1 MVIAIVIAALLALAG
16 LVVLVLRWRNPE
28 QSPNRI
34 TPPAGRILFPFL
46 GESVSR
52 SALDA
57 TLRLA
62 RAEGAVLVPAYI
74 VSVPL
79 HLSLEAPLPRECERA
94 MPVLDVIE
102 QRAKWMD
109 VPVDS
114 RIETGRS
121 PRHALRRLLAEE
133 KFDRIVVPA
142 ATSSSTGFAPEDIA
156 WLLEEAP
163 GEIVVLRANGQL
175 GPGQISASE
184 KENRGKRR
192 RRGNGQ
198 HHQRGAELERLRGHE
213 PDLVE
218 GR

>member
-1 MVIAIVIAALLALAG
+1 VIVLAIVAGVVLPAG
-16 LVVLVLRWRNPE
+16 LVVLVVRWRHPE
-28 QSPNRI
+28 KAPNRI

-94 MPVLDVIE
+94 MPILDVIE
-102 QRAKWMD
+102 QRAKWMG

-114 RIETGRS
+114 RIETGRT
-121 PRHALRRLLAEE
+121 PRHALRRLLEEE
-133 KFDRIVVPA
+133 KFDRLVVPA
-142 ATSSSTGFAPEDIA
+142 ATRTSTGFSSEDIA
-156 WLLEEAP
+156 WLLEQAP
-163 GEIVVLRANGQL
+163 GEIVVLRANGHEAPKAAL
-175 GPGQISASE
+175 AS
-184 KENRGKRR
+184 
-192 RRGNGQ
+192 
-198 HHQRGAELERLRGHE
+198 
-213 PDLVE
+213 
-218 GR
+218 